1 MTRSFPLWPTL
12 GTALV
17 VVAAAFVTGIIAG
30 IPAVLAFGSPKDPGD
45 IGANVIEA
53 AFYLG
58 GAAVLIPLLETVSG
72 RSLAGL
78 GVRPLHARGWGFVTG
93 ALAIVLALQVVY
105 QFVLGFFHQENHVQ
119 AGFQNFHVQ
128 SADAAALVLLNGAII
143 GPIVEEL
150 FFRGLLFNAFSVRM
164 PMLAAA
170 LLSGAIFG
178 IAHGD
183 PVLFPVLALF
193 GTVQAVFYRASGN
206 LVVPMVVHGAN
217 NALFLSLMMTVPGFH

>member
-30 IPAVLAFGSPKDPGD
+30 IPAVIVFGSPKNPGD
-45 IGANVIEA
+45 IGANIIEA

-58 GAAVLIPLLETVSG
+58 GAAVLLPLLQAVSG
-72 RSLAGL
+72 RSLTGL
-78 GVRPLHARGWGFVTG
+78 GVRPLDARGWGFAAG
-93 ALAIVLALQVVY
+93 GLAIVLALQLLY
-105 QFVLGFFHQENHVQ
+105 QGVLSFFHQGNHVQ
-119 AGFQNFHVQ
+119 AGFQNFHV
-128 SADAAALVLLNGAII
+128 SGADAAVLVLVNGAII

-193 GTVQAVFYRASGN
+193 GMVQAAFYRISGN
-206 LVVPMVVHGAN
+206 LVVPMIVHGVN
-217 NALFLSLMMTVPGFH
+217 NAIFLSLMIAVPGFH